1 MPSIPLEPLVFE
13 PILRRLIW
21 GGRRLGT
28 LLGKPIGDG
37 DDYAESWEISDYRDS
52 VSVVRDGTFAG
63 SSLRDLVRSRPTEL
77 FGRSRAEQDR
87 FPLLIKLIDARESLS
102 VQVHPDDALGKELAN
117 DSGKTEAWVVLD
129 AEPGSLIYAGLK
141 PGVDRDR
148 LERAIRSGEVEPLL
162 HRFEPRPGDCVMVE
176 AGTVHAIGAGVLLA
190 EVQQTSDATFRVFDW
205 NRVGPDGKP
214 RELHVDQALRSIDF
228 ERGPVDPLVA
238 RPLVL
243 EDGNVNE
250 ALARCRYFQLERWT
264 LQAPQEIGREDRFT
278 VVMVL
283 SGEIRVS
290 RGSGELVLRR
300 GETMLLPASISPH
313 VASPIRQAVLLTC
326 QQP

>member
-1 MPSIPLEPLVFE
+1 MRPIPLQPLVFE

-28 LLGKPIGDG
+28 VMGKPIGDG
-37 DDYAESWEISDYRDS
+37 DDYAESWEIADYRDA
-52 VSVVRDGTFAG
+52 VSVVRDGPLAG
-63 SSLRDLVRSRPTEL
+63 TSLRDLVRSRPAEL
-77 FGRSRAEQDR
+77 LGRSRAEQGQ
-87 FPLLIKLIDARESLS
+87 FPLLVKLIDARESLS
-102 VQVHPDDALGKELAN
+102 VQVHPDDALGKELAG
-117 DSGKTEAWVVLD
+117 DSGKTEAWVVID

-141 PGVDRDR
+141 PGVDRER
-148 LERAIRSGEVEPLL
+148 LERAIRSGGVEPLL
-162 HRFEPRPGDCVMVE
+162 HRFEPRPGDCVLVE

-190 EVQQTSDATFRVFDW
+190 EFQQMSDATFRVFDW

-214 RELHVDQALRSIDF
+214 RALHIDQALRSIDF
-228 ERGPVDPLVA
+228 RRGPVDPIAA

-243 EDGNVNE
+243 EDGNVDE

-264 LQAPQEIGREDRFT
+264 LEAPQEIGRDDRFT

-283 SGEIRVS
+283 SGQVRT
-290 RGSGELVLRR
+290 RQGDGELVLGR
-300 GETMLLPASISPH
+300 GETMLLPASIGPH
-313 VASPIRQAVLLTC
+313 AVSPIGQAVVLTC

>member
-1 MPSIPLEPLVFE
+1 MPPIPLQPLVFK

-21 GGRRLGT
+21 GGRRLGG
-28 LLGKPIGDG
+28 LMGKPIGDA
-37 DDYAESWEISDYRDS
+37 DDYAESWEIADYRDA
-52 VSVVRDGTFAG
+52 VSVVRDGPLAG
-63 SSLRDLVRSRPTEL
+63 TSLRDLVRTRPAEL
-77 FGRSRAEQDR
+77 FGRSRAGQDQ

-102 VQVHPDDALGKELAN
+102 VQVHPDDELGKELAN
-117 DSGKTEAWVVLD
+117 DSGKTEAWVVID
-129 AEPGSLIYAGLK
+129 AEPDSLMYAGLK
-141 PGVDRDR
+141 PGVDRDQ

-162 HRFEPRPGDCVMVE
+162 HRFKPRPGDCVLVE

-190 EVQQTSDATFRVFDW
+190 EFQQMSDATFRVFDW
-205 NRVGPDGKP
+205 NRVGPDGEP
-214 RELHVDQALRSIDF
+214 RALHVDQALRSIDF
-228 ERGPVDPLVA
+228 ERGPVDPLSA

-264 LQAPQEIGREDRFT
+264 LEAPQELGRDDRFT

-283 SGEIRVS
+283 SGQVRT
-290 RGSGELVLRR
+290 RQGDRELIVGR

-313 VASPIRQAVLLTC
+313 VASPIGQAVVLTC